1 METDDFLRV
10 INEFD
15 FIRDDIDEIKAQI
28 DLTKSEDKKMLL
40 AVENI
45 EKAKNILIELFPSI
59 KSLDTDTRE
68 DLEGE
73 LDLLFRQQLSGCAE
87 ESVSDRATFDVE
99 AEREDGDDYELDLDG
114 DYHFDCELDA
124 DELDCRDELGDDWVF
139 EKVE

>member
-1 METDDFLRV
+1 MEADDFLRV

-59 KSLDTDTRE
+59 KSLDTDMRE
-68 DLEGE
+68 DLQGE
-73 LDLLFRQQLSGCAE
+73 LM
-87 ESVSDRATFDVE
+87 
-99 AEREDGDDYELDLDG
+99 ELD
-114 DYHFDCELDA
+114 
-124 DELDCRDELGDDWVF
+124 
-139 EKVE
+139 

>member
-15 FIRDDIDEIKAQI
+15 FIRDDIDEIMAQVE
-28 DLTKSEDKKMLL
+28 LTKSEDKKMLL

-59 KSLDTDTRE
+59 KSLDTDMRE

-73 LDLLFRQQLSGCAE
+73 LM
-87 ESVSDRATFDVE
+87 
-99 AEREDGDDYELDLDG
+99 DLD
-114 DYHFDCELDA
+114 
-124 DELDCRDELGDDWVF
+124 
-139 EKVE
+139 

>member
-1 METDDFLRV
+1 MRGVGMETDDFLRV

-15 FIRDDIDEIKAQI
+15 FICDDIDEIKAQV

-59 KSLDTDTRE
+59 KSLDTDMRE

-73 LDLLFRQQLSGCAE
+73 LM
-87 ESVSDRATFDVE
+87 
-99 AEREDGDDYELDLDG
+99 DLD
-114 DYHFDCELDA
+114 
-124 DELDCRDELGDDWVF
+124 
-139 EKVE
+139 

>member
-15 FIRDDIDEIKAQI
+15 FIRDDINEIKAHI
-28 DLTKSEDKKMLL
+28 NLTKSEDKKMLL

-59 KSLDTDTRE
+59 KSLDTDMRE

-73 LDLLFRQQLSGCAE
+73 LM
-87 ESVSDRATFDVE
+87 
-99 AEREDGDDYELDLDG
+99 DLD
-114 DYHFDCELDA
+114 
-124 DELDCRDELGDDWVF
+124 
-139 EKVE
+139 

>member
-15 FIRDDIDEIKAQI
+15 FIRDDIDEIMAQVE
-28 DLTKSEDKKMLL
+28 LTKSEDKKMLL

-59 KSLDTDTRE
+59 KSLDTEMRE

-73 LDLLFRQQLSGCAE
+73 LM
-87 ESVSDRATFDVE
+87 
-99 AEREDGDDYELDLDG
+99 DLD
-114 DYHFDCELDA
+114 
-124 DELDCRDELGDDWVF
+124 
-139 EKVE
+139 

>member
-28 DLTKSEDKKMLL
+28 ELTKSEDKKMWR

-45 EKAKNILIELFPSI
+45 EKAKNILIELFPNI
-59 KSLDTDTRE
+59 KSLDNDMRE

-73 LDLLFRQQLSGCAE
+73 LM
-87 ESVSDRATFDVE
+87 
-99 AEREDGDDYELDLDG
+99 DLD
-114 DYHFDCELDA
+114 
-124 DELDCRDELGDDWVF
+124 
-139 EKVE
+139 

>member
-15 FIRDDIDEIKAQI
+15 FIRDDIDEIMAQVE
-28 DLTKSEDKKMLL
+28 LTKSEDKKMLL

-59 KSLDTDTRE
+59 RSLDIDMRE

-73 LDLLFRQQLSGCAE
+73 LM
-87 ESVSDRATFDVE
+87 
-99 AEREDGDDYELDLDG
+99 DLD
-114 DYHFDCELDA
+114 
-124 DELDCRDELGDDWVF
+124 
-139 EKVE
+139 

>member
-45 EKAKNILIELFPSI
+45 EKAKNILIELFPNI
-59 KSLDTDTRE
+59 KSLDMDMRE
-68 DLEGE
+68 DLQGE
-73 LDLLFRQQLSGCAE
+73 LM
-87 ESVSDRATFDVE
+87 
-99 AEREDGDDYELDLDG
+99 ELD
-114 DYHFDCELDA
+114 
-124 DELDCRDELGDDWVF
+124 
-139 EKVE
+139 

>member
-15 FIRDDIDEIKAQI
+15 FIRDDIDEIKDHI
-28 DLTKSEDKKMLL
+28 NLTKSEDKKMLL

-59 KSLDTDTRE
+59 KSLDTDMRE

-73 LDLLFRQQLSGCAE
+73 LMN
-87 ESVSDRATFDVE
+87 
-99 AEREDGDDYELDLDG
+99 LDQRRTTVG
-114 DYHFDCELDA
+114 
-124 DELDCRDELGDDWVF
+124 
-139 EKVE
+139 

>member
-59 KSLDTDTRE
+59 KSLDTDMRE
-68 DLEGE
+68 DLQGE
-73 LDLLFRQQLSGCAE
+73 LM
-87 ESVSDRATFDVE
+87 
-99 AEREDGDDYELDLDG
+99 ELD
-114 DYHFDCELDA
+114 
-124 DELDCRDELGDDWVF
+124 
-139 EKVE
+139 

>member
-15 FIRDDIDEIKAQI
+15 FIRDDIDEIKTHI
-28 DLTKSEDKKMLL
+28 NLTKSEDKKMLL

-59 KSLDTDTRE
+59 KSLDTDMRE

-73 LDLLFRQQLSGCAE
+73 LM
-87 ESVSDRATFDVE
+87 
-99 AEREDGDDYELDLDG
+99 DLD
-114 DYHFDCELDA
+114 
-124 DELDCRDELGDDWVF
+124 
-139 EKVE
+139 

>member
-45 EKAKNILIELFPSI
+45 EKAKNILIDLFPSI
-59 KSLDTDTRE
+59 KSLDTDMRE
-68 DLEGE
+68 DLQGE
-73 LDLLFRQQLSGCAE
+73 LM
-87 ESVSDRATFDVE
+87 
-99 AEREDGDDYELDLDG
+99 ELD
-114 DYHFDCELDA
+114 
-124 DELDCRDELGDDWVF
+124 
-139 EKVE
+139 

>member
-15 FIRDDIDEIKAQI
+15 FIRDDIDEIMAQVE
-28 DLTKSEDKKMLL
+28 LTKSEDKRMLL

-59 KSLDTDTRE
+59 KSLDTEMRE

-73 LDLLFRQQLSGCAE
+73 LM
-87 ESVSDRATFDVE
+87 
-99 AEREDGDDYELDLDG
+99 DLD
-114 DYHFDCELDA
+114 
-124 DELDCRDELGDDWVF
+124 
-139 EKVE
+139 

>member
-15 FIRDDIDEIKAQI
+15 FIRDDIDEIKAQV

-45 EKAKNILIELFPSI
+45 EKAKSILIELFPSI
-59 KSLDTDTRE
+59 KSLDTDMRE

-73 LDLLFRQQLSGCAE
+73 LM
-87 ESVSDRATFDVE
+87 
-99 AEREDGDDYELDLDG
+99 DLD
-114 DYHFDCELDA
+114 
-124 DELDCRDELGDDWVF
+124 
-139 EKVE
+139 

>member
-15 FIRDDIDEIKAQI
+15 FIRDDIDEIKAQV
-28 DLTKSEDKKMLL
+28 DLTKSEDKKMWQ

-59 KSLDTDTRE
+59 KSLDNDMRE

-73 LDLLFRQQLSGCAE
+73 LM
-87 ESVSDRATFDVE
+87 
-99 AEREDGDDYELDLDG
+99 DLD
-114 DYHFDCELDA
+114 
-124 DELDCRDELGDDWVF
+124 
-139 EKVE
+139 